1 MERLSPEQ
9 ESLMTWLESQPSPV
23 CLQEMEA
30 KDAPGYTR
38 DRVESMTKDGLLCRQ
53 FDSYRGELVG
63 SYSVSDKGRAMLLQF
78 ENVRRQEA
86 ENKRFQTRQEKIAIA
101 AIFASFLI
109 FALGLIIE
117 FNPGLVSGLAE
128 FLGRWIK

>member
-1 MERLSPEQ
+1 MEIAETISDKIATRFFFKKSIPSLLS
-9 ESLMTWLESQPSPV
+9 
-23 CLQEMEA
+23 A
-30 KDAPGYTR
+30 
-38 DRVESMTKDGLLCRQ
+38 
-53 FDSYRGELVG
+53 
-63 SYSVSDKGRAMLLQF
+63 SDKGRAMLLQF